1 MRYFH
6 CLKFSIIMIKIQY
19 AFKDGIRYDIN
30 DPLVQTGQRYTWIDN
45 GIEYEVYPAKG
56 EIKNNHFRSM
66 PGVIIDAN
74 RIFHKHC
81 QFYIEDCKGIWIDD
95 YSIVA
100 DKVLM
105 EHEAAE
111 FIKRL
116 IPKYKMIPDCLLI
129 DKDNNILC
137 IIEVNVTHQKSED
150 DIKKIQEYK
159 IITYELTYGKE
170 KTDYINPIGIAVLYG
185 SEEKTECD
193 AIRNRIRNKN
203 ERIRSA
209 GDIVQQQQDE
219 IESIELLLIKKLVK
233 NYEQS
238 KQNKIEGT

>member
-1 MRYFH
+1 
-6 CLKFSIIMIKIQY
+6 MIKIQY

-30 DPLVQTGQRYTWIDN
+30 DSLVQTGQRYTWIDN

-159 IITYELTYGKE
+159 IITYELNITAHYLK
-170 KTDYINPIGIAVLYG
+170 
-185 SEEKTECD
+185 
-193 AIRNRIRNKN
+193 
-203 ERIRSA
+203 
-209 GDIVQQQQDE
+209 
-219 IESIELLLIKKLVK
+219 
-233 NYEQS
+233 
-238 KQNKIEGT
+238 